1 MQHRRAQSRLWYSH
15 TNPPFSSVTDNA
27 IIGIE
32 QVFGGRIMEITRD
45 TLKRMST
52 EQLRLIADFVKAALD
67 SQGALPDCRCLTE
80 TPQTECS

>member
-1 MQHRRAQSRLWYSH
+1 
-15 TNPPFSSVTDNA
+15 
-27 IIGIE
+27 
-32 QVFGGRIMEITRD
+32 MEITRD